1 MTGTRKKPAKPEVQA
16 EADPANRGGAVKPGS
31 RTSSVGPKPS
41 ATPKKTDKSSKAANV
56 AKAARVTKATKDRK
70 AATVT
75 KAVEVAKPAGGSRK
89 AAVGHVV
96 PKKPPAP
103 QLAEL
108 RERVDGIDRSIQELI
123 AERARFASQIGKAKG
138 PLAAAIDYYRPE
150 REAQVLRRV
159 VDRNDGPLE
168 GAVLVRVFR
177 EIMSACL
184 AQQEPLKIGY
194 LGPEGT
200 HSQQAVYKHFGH
212 SILGLPLGSIEEVFG
227 EVESG
232 DADFGVV
239 PVENSTQGTIQS
251 TLDTFLGTDVKI
263 CGEVE
268 LRVHQHL
275 LSRSGRFEDIERVY
289 SHPQSFAQ
297 CKAWLRQHL
306 PNAEKIP
313 LSSNAEAARRARNAD
328 DAAAIAGLNAAS
340 VYGLKSV
347 AGPIEDR
354 PDNTT
359 RFLVLGR
366 ELFPASGND
375 RTSLLI
381 FIKDQPGAL
390 FQVLAPFARHGLSM
404 NRIESR
410 PGHGGLWQYAF
421 FVDVGGHIE
430 QDAMRLALAEVD
442 EFAEQVRVL
451 GSYPVAIT

>member
-1 MTGTRKKPAKPEVQA
+1 MKKTGKAA
-16 EADPANRGGAVKPGS
+16 
-31 RTSSVGPKPS
+31 
-41 ATPKKTDKSSKAANV
+41 PKKQAAKKTTQ
-56 AKAARVTKATKDRK
+56 AKAAAT
-70 AATVT
+70 
-75 KAVEVAKPAGGSRK
+75 EVAQIPAK
-89 AAVGHVV
+89 HDAA
-96 PKKPPAP
+96 PLD
-103 QLAEL
+103 LASL
-108 RERVDGIDRSIQELI
+108 RERIDGIDRHIQELI
-123 AERARFASQIGKAKG
+123 GERAQFANQVGKAKG
-138 PLAAAIDYYRPE
+138 KLAAAVDYYRPE

-159 VDRNDGPLE
+159 VDRNDGPLNDE
-168 GAVLVRVFR
+168 VLVRLFR

-212 SILGLPLGSIEEVFG
+212 SIHGLPLASIEEVFQ
-227 EVESG
+227 EVEAG
-232 DADFGVV
+232 HADFGVV

-251 TLDTFLGTDVKI
+251 TLDMFLTSKLKI

-275 LSRSGRFEDIERVY
+275 LSRNGQIDGIERVY

-297 CKAWLRQHL
+297 CKAWLRQYL
-306 PNAEKIP
+306 PKAEKIP
-313 LSSNAEAARRARNAD
+313 VSSNAEAARRARSSD
-328 DAAAIAGLNAAS
+328 DAAAIAGISAAN

-366 ELFPASGND
+366 ELFPPSGND
-375 RTSLLI
+375 RTSLLV

-390 FQVLAPFARHGLSM
+390 YHVLAPFAKHGLSM

-410 PGHGGLWQYAF
+410 PGHTGLWQYGF
-421 FVDVGGHIE
+421 FIDIGGHVQE
-430 QDAMRLALAEVD
+430 EAMRRALDELADYAQEVK
-442 EFAEQVRVL
+442 VL
-451 GSYPVAIT
+451 GSYPVAIA